1 MVTGNYAVSLKTPMG
16 NESGTV
22 TLNES
27 DGKLTGALKALGSR
41 NPITHGKVN
50 GNRFEFSGSI
60 RKMFMR
66 IDYKASGVI
75 EGDKLTAT
83 ADTKYG
89 QFAINGTRI

>member
-16 NESGTV
+16 MENGIV

-27 DGKLTGALKALGSR
+27 DGNLTGVLQALGSR
-41 NPITHGKVN
+41 NPITNGKVN
-50 GNRFEFSGSI
+50 GNRFEFIGSI

-66 IDYKASGVI
+66 IDYKASGTV
-75 EGDKLTAT
+75 EGDQLTAT

-89 QFAINGTRI
+89 QFVISGTRI